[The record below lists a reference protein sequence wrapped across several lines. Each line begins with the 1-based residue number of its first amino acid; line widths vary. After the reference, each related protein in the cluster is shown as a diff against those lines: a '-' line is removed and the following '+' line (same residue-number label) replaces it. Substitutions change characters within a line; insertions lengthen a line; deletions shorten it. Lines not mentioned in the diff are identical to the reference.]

1 MSGMAARGAAA
12 MMVEGHCVV
21 QGEQELLRLEPC
33 WTERQR
39 VPVQPNEVLAQAQAQ
54 LAEALRQPAVMQLA
68 QVVPQSLAQQALAQ
82 ALPEQVLALAPGQQ
96 QAQPPASGPA
106 G

>member
-1 MSGMAARGAAA
+1 MAARGAAA

-39 VPVQPNEVLAQAQAQ
+39 VPVQPNEVLAQEQVQQQ
-54 LAEALRQPAVMQLA
+54 LAEAPRQPAVMQLA

>member
-1 MSGMAARGAAA
+1 MAARGAAA

-39 VPVQPNEVLAQAQAQ
+39 VPVQPNEVLAQEQVQQQ
-54 LAEALRQPAVMQLA
+54 LAEAPRQPAVMQLA
-68 QVVPQSLAQQALAQ
+68 QLVPPSLAQQALAQ
-82 ALPEQVLALAPGQQ
+82 ALPEQVLALEPEQQ